1 MDFILFTDSSCNL
14 SCETLAQNAVRVVP
28 LTYQIGEESYTCYE
42 ENVPF
47 DGKAFFE
54 RLRGGALVRTSLINS
69 DTFVHA
75 FEPVLQEGH
84 DIVYISISS
93 GISGTYQS
101 AVLAAE
107 ELNAKYAAQV
117 YLADSLSG
125 SYGEGFMVL
134 HAAQMRDRSACALE
148 VVKWVEENRLN
159 MCHFLSVDDLNF
171 LKRGGRLPP
180 MAAAIGTI
188 LDLKPLLYFDGQ
200 GRVAVAEK
208 VRGKNRLLR
217 EMVKR
222 YGQKALQPE
231 NGEIAIIHGDCIE
244 DAEQLAQMLRQ
255 AYAGVSITTAC
266 FEPTIG
272 AHVGPG
278 ALAIVF
284 WGTER

>member
-1 MDFILFTDSSCNL
+1 MNFILFTDSSCNL
-14 SCETLAQNAVRVVP
+14 SCETLTQNAVRVVP
-28 LTYQIGEESYTCYE
+28 LTYQMGEESYTCYE
-42 ENVPF
+42 EGAPF
-47 DGKAFFE
+47 NSKAFFE
-54 RLRGGALVRTSLINS
+54 RQRGGALVRTSLINS

-93 GISGTYQS
+93 GVSGTYQS

-107 ELNAKYAAQV
+107 ELNAKYTAKV

-134 HAAQMRDRSACALE
+134 HAARMRDMGACAME
-148 VVKWVEENRLN
+148 VVKWVEESRLK
-159 MCHFLSVDDLNF
+159 MCHILSVDDLNF
-171 LKRGGRLPP
+171 LKRGGRLPS
-180 MAAAIGTI
+180 MAAAIGTM
-188 LDLKPLLYFDGQ
+188 LDIKPLLGFNNHGN
-200 GRVAVAEK
+200 VFVLEK
-208 VRGKNRLLR
+208 VRGKNRALSA
-217 EMVKR
+217 MVKR
-222 YGQKALQPE
+222 YGEKALEP
-231 NGEIAIIHGDCIE
+231 NGGEIAIVHGDCIE
-244 DAEQLAQMLRQ
+244 EARCLAGMLQ
-255 AYAGVSITTAC
+255 QTYPFVSITTAC